1 MTGLLFPFWTAVSY
15 TVREETLDD
24 WAFSIQRKMSLKV
37 IFSPLPGRGCLQVR
51 WVSWN
56 ESQRREWT
64 VSLGSS
70 FFYLLCL
77 LQFASLTEVRS
88 FKIFPK
94 SKRRQRKSISHLFP
108 SCQPKAGQTLTP
120 VKLWGVISLL
130 LCYFLLILVKSLLSF
145 VERRNYLKCCV
156 RWQKTQITFLEREE
170 VCGSMRGTDSLPQIC
185 CILQIWDFTAASN
198 ERLGYAAWTVAAL
211 ETSPPYSH
219 LILHR
224 LFLSWG
230 PYSS

>member
-156 RWQKTQITFLEREE
+156 RWQKPRSPSWREKRFVVAWE
-170 VCGSMRGTDSLPQIC
+170 VQ
-185 CILQIWDFTAASN
+185 TAFHK
-198 ERLGYAAWTVAAL
+198 YAVYCKF
-211 ETSPPYSH
+211 ETSLQQAMKGWGMQHGLWLPWRLH
-219 LILHR
+219 LPTAI
-224 LFLSWG
+224 
-230 PYSS
+230 